1 MPKYN
6 GCHVIRRERKI
17 DNYAE
22 TAYAPDYGAKL
33 RKESEKATQAF
44 ARLLEAAGH
53 VQDVQK
59 PRTEEDA

>member
-22 TAYAPDYGAKL
+22 TAT
-33 RKESEKATQAF
+33 R
-44 ARLLEAAGH
+44 RI
-53 VQDVQK
+53 
-59 PRTEEDA
+59 TERS